1 MIHNRARRAWQKQFL
16 PLVLFC
22 LFIAGAGCCYWRP
35 MAFLEQISQKTVVT
49 MEFAMM
55 LLLLIGCASPVQLAV
70 IPGLCFS
77 SGLLTAAMFRISGLP
92 DFYAARSCIQ
102 WTLAY
107 LPVFLSSALACMR
120 AAWNGCSGRGGHS
133 EDPSPYFWFS
143 FVLTICGLVLLAFVE
158 RFFM

>member
-1 MIHNRARRAWQKQFL
+1 
-16 PLVLFC
+16 
-22 LFIAGAGCCYWRP
+22 
-35 MAFLEQISQKTVVT
+35 MAFLDQISQKTVVT
-49 MEFAMM
+49 TEFAMM
-55 LLLLIGCASPVQLAV
+55 FLLLIGCASPVQLAV
-70 IPGLCFS
+70 IPGLSFS
-77 SGLLTAAMFRISGLP
+77 SGILTAAMFRSSGLP

-120 AAWNGCSGRGGHS
+120 AAWNGCSGRGSS
-133 EDPSPYFWFS
+133 ENPSPYFWFS